1 MIGRRDFTNENVV
14 RDVIKNKQSTD
25 EARNLFNSVGRDH

>member
-14 RDVIKNKQSTD
+14 RDVTKNKQSTD
-25 EARNLFNSVGRDH
+25 EARNFFNSVGRDH